1 MNTKIFN
8 EIVAQH
14 QKRVYSLALY
24 ILRNNQEAEDITQD
38 VFTRLWKKHNDVD
51 KNKYQQW
58 LSTVTR
64 NACIDKIRQR
74 KDYIAVEEEHMVT
87 KAHQEPDGHMANN
100 QLSKWLETAINSLKE
115 PYSSLI
121 VMCDVH
127 NNSQKIAASQLNLSI
142 NQVKVYLHRAR
153 QDLKALIQEHL
164 HE

>member
-1 MNTKIFN
+1 MNIKTFN
-8 EIVAQH
+8 KLVALH

-38 VFTRLWKKHNDVD
+38 VFTRLWNKRDD
-51 KNKYQQW
+51 IDETKYQQW

-74 KDYIAVEEEHMVT
+74 KEYIAVEEEHMVT
-87 KAHQEPDGHMANN
+87 KAHQEPAGHMANN
-100 QLSKWLETAINSLKE
+100 QLSKWLEAAISSLKE

-121 VMCDVH
+121 LMCDVH

-153 QDLKALIQEHL
+153 QELKVLIQEHL